1 MSRWRHEVQFY
12 ATDAKDSADE
22 IREFLNL
29 LEIDDSRHFL
39 NIKIENLTK
48 QTMNNFGVIISR
60 KCSCLAGI
68 NTQLI
73 SCAAEQALPTHR
85 SATGTET

>member
-48 QTMNNFGVIISR
+48 QTMNNFGVIIIIR
-60 KCSCLAGI
+60 AGYM
-68 NTQLI
+68 
-73 SCAAEQALPTHR
+73 S
-85 SATGTET
+85 